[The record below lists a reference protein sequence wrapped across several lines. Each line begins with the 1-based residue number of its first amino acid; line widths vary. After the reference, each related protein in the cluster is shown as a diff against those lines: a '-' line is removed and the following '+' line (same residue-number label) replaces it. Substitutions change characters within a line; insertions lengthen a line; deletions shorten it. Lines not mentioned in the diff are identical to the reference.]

1 MERPRVREGGRQ
13 AAGRRALIAESAGS
27 GTPYPSEGRSAGSD
41 VRASG
46 DPRLH
51 ALEGESVYP
60 RSCREESIAEAVA
73 DVAADALSRE
83 ASVTR
88 VVSQREI
95 GECLRGLSKPPA
107 GSGWRARSIRRG
119 RRKGIP

>member
-60 RSCREESIAEAVA
+60 RSCREESIAEAVL
-73 DVAADALSRE
+73 DVAAC
-83 ASVTR
+83 
-88 VVSQREI
+88 
-95 GECLRGLSKPPA
+95 GPRGGLTKNRKTSA
-107 GSGWRARSIRRG
+107 GQTSPRTLGAERLA
-119 RRKGIP
+119 